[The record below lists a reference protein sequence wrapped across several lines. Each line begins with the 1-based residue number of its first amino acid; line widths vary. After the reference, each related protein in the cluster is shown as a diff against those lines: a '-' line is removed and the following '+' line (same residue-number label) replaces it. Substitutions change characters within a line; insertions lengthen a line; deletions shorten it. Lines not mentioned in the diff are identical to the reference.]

1 MFSIAFI
8 VILILL
14 TILSY
19 IYRSATKYLFIAPI
33 GGMVSGAAVWGS
45 LAMILQDSII
55 FSIRGLGI
63 FMLFSII
70 IAEILMFFAKD

>member
-1 MFSIAFI
+1 
-8 VILILL
+8 
-14 TILSY
+14 
-19 IYRSATKYLFIAPI
+19 LFIAPV